1 MKPTFIPVA
10 LIAAATLTA
19 IGCGG
24 GGSTTP
30 APTSTSTK
38 SSGCAQSY
46 ATSPALGLDLQ
57 NSGIGLHAPIP
68 HVEQF
73 ASETVAVRFPEG
85 HISSAAA
92 AALARLGARQATE
105 PNPQGGV
112 TFSIPQNVDPHMAAS
127 ALHGVPGILSA
138 SPVIYRHVQGL
149 LPDDPQFASGAVQES
164 TGEFTNQWDFFAIQM
179 SNAWAVTTGATSVR
193 IAVIDTGYDL
203 HNPDL
208 IGKVDASVVYD
219 LGNGTVDTAC
229 TVQDEDGHGSDVSGI
244 AAADTNNLT
253 NVAGVGWNVHL
264 LEARVF
270 PYGKN
275 PGASTQDIAAAINW
289 AVASGARVINMS
301 LGSGSPD
308 PTFEEPAVAAAI
320 SKGVIVVAAAGN
332 DGRNTV
338 DYPAAD
344 PGVIA
349 VGASA
354 YCDKATPASACGTAQ
369 NVLAGG
375 HEYVAGYSNFGA
387 GLSLVA
393 PGGDPDAAQTKC
405 TTLAC
410 VDFLQ
415 WIDNLDSTAGPFK
428 EQVGLFAGTS
438 QATPHVAGAAALM
451 VSKDP
456 ALTPA
461 QALSIVKATAD
472 NIFDPHMGSGR
483 LNVFKALNAT
493 P

>member
-1 MKPTFIPVA
+1 MPAA
-10 LIAAATLTA
+10 LVAAATFA
-19 IGCGG
+19 VIGCGG

-38 SSGCAQSY
+38 SAGCAQSY
-46 ATSPALGLDLQ
+46 ATSPALGFDLQ
-57 NSGIGLHAPIP
+57 SAGIGLHAPIS

-73 ASETVAVRFPEG
+73 APATVAVRFPEG
-85 HISSAAA
+85 RISSAAA
-92 AALARLGARQATE
+92 AALARLGARQASE
-105 PNPQGGV
+105 PNEQGAV
-112 TFSIPQNVDPHMAAS
+112 TFSIPQNLDPHMAAS
-127 ALHGVPGILSA
+127 ALRGVPGIASA
-138 SPVIYRHVQGL
+138 GPIIYRHVEGL
-149 LPDDPQFASGAVQES
+149 LPNDPQFASGAVLES
-164 TGEFTNQWDFFAIQM
+164 AGSTNQWDLYAIQM
-179 SNAWAVTTGATSVR
+179 PNAWSVTTGATSVR
-193 IAVIDTGYDL
+193 VAIIDTGYDL

-219 LGNGTVDTAC
+219 LGNGTIDAC
-229 TVQDEDGHGSDVSGI
+229 SVQDEDGHGSDVSGI
-244 AAADTNNLT
+244 VAADTNNAT

-289 AVASGARVINMS
+289 SVANGARVINMS

-308 PTFEEPAVAAAI
+308 PTFEEPAVASAI
-320 SKGVIVVAAAGN
+320 SKGVIVVAASGN
-332 DGRNTV
+332 GDANGNGLPIL
-338 DYPAAD
+338 DYPAKD
-344 PGVIA
+344 PGVIS

-354 YCDKATPASACGTAQ
+354 FCDQATPTSACGTLP
-369 NVLAGG
+369 NTLAGG
-375 HEYVAGYSNFGA
+375 HEFVAHYSNYGA

-393 PGGDPDAAQTKC
+393 PGGDPTKAQEGC

-410 VDFLQ
+410 IDFLQ

-472 NIFDPHMGSGR
+472 NISDLHMGAGR
-483 LNVFKALNAT
+483 LNVLNALNAT

>member
-1 MKPTFIPVA
+1 
-10 LIAAATLTA
+10 
-19 IGCGG
+19 
-24 GGSTTP
+24 
-30 APTSTSTK
+30 
-38 SSGCAQSY
+38 
-46 ATSPALGLDLQ
+46 
-57 NSGIGLHAPIP
+57 
-68 HVEQF
+68 
-73 ASETVAVRFPEG
+73 
-85 HISSAAA
+85 
-92 AALARLGARQATE
+92 
-105 PNPQGGV
+105 
-112 TFSIPQNVDPHMAAS
+112 
-127 ALHGVPGILSA
+127 
-138 SPVIYRHVQGL
+138 
-149 LPDDPQFASGAVQES
+149 
-164 TGEFTNQWDFFAIQM
+164 
-179 SNAWAVTTGATSVR
+179 
-193 IAVIDTGYDL
+193 
-203 HNPDL
+203 
-208 IGKVDASVVYD
+208 
-219 LGNGTVDTAC
+219 
-229 TVQDEDGHGSDVSGI
+229 
-244 AAADTNNLT
+244 
-253 NVAGVGWNVHL
+253 VAGVGWNVHL

-289 AVASGARVINMS
+289 AVANGARVINMS

-308 PTFEEPAVAAAI
+308 PTFEEPAVASAL

-332 DGRNTV
+332 DGKNII

-344 PGVIA
+344 PGVVA

-354 YCDKATPASACGTAQ
+354 YCDKATPASPCGTAQ

-375 HEYVAGYSNFGA
+375 HEYVAAYSNFGA

-393 PGGDPDAAQTKC
+393 PGGDPDATQTKC

-410 VDFLQ
+410 IDFLQ

-461 QALSIVKATAD
+461 QALAILKANVD
-472 NIFDPHMGSGR
+472 NISDPHKGPGGLTGR
-483 LNVFKALNAT
+483 LNVLDALNAT